1 MTTSALTF
9 DQDLPEL
16 LTKIAKAIRTHPE
29 VAKGPSSRGV
39 LAFLDVLRS
48 YAILRKELTKEHII
62 EAALVTL
69 PHRIQMKS
77 LRPPDELVL
86 EIIEELFSEEI
97 NKDHI
102 KSPSICTPELPLN
115 EGQMANIM
123 KELKEF
129 IQRKEEFYQQLDHKK
144 AVGFKDKLMQDDFS
158 NLLRMYPEELKKQF
172 PALSDFFRRMK
183 RQITKTTKNP
193 TLAMLRLSYSVP
205 NYLEKEELLKGQPL
219 QTGLGTEVS
228 FTQKAQDLMGGS
240 ETRKRGPAYQTNQLR
255 NGDPQGSVSKQFS
268 RSMIKDAL
276 KSIQNAQDS
285 SSKSVSFQN
294 LLNHADPSLLG
305 FLKELLRENLGV
317 DIDLRRDDHR
327 LAAYDALIDILKN
340 LADEGLINEEE
351 QSKIKIS
358 DKGYAILYEDLLAE
372 VDCALM
378 KGKGKHEL
386 RAGKSRNG
394 EDVVDIRRYE
404 CEDRFR
410 DISLRRTMREVLKK
424 RRYPEK
430 IQREDIRIKERRP
443 QGCMDVVL
451 ALDRSSS
458 MIEHNKFQYARKA
471 AIGLSLA
478 AFKNGDRSSVVT
490 FANTATKLSKL
501 TYNVHRDLLDR
512 ITEVRP
518 AGYTNLE
525 DALKNARE
533 ILLAA
538 SRNAQKHIIII
549 TDGVPTTHNYHDATS
564 KQMRKK
570 VINIRKGTHL
580 ITTTNE
586 KERSKHAA
594 LRQVKI
600 CRSNNISCSVVCI
613 QIGNDVDI
621 EFSRKLARVGD
632 GSVHFLKDEKNLLN
646 VVLQDYLE
654 KREYCVI

>member
-1 MTTSALTF
+1 MTTHALTF
-9 DQDLPEL
+9 EEDLPAL
-16 LTKIAKAIRTHPE
+16 LAKIAEAIREHPE
-29 VAKGPSSRGV
+29 VAKGPSSRGI
-39 LAFLDVLRS
+39 LAFLDILRS

-86 EIIEELFSEEI
+86 EIIEALFSKEMD
-97 NKDHI
+97 KDHI
-102 KSPSICTPELPLN
+102 KSPSICTPNLPLS
-115 EGQMANIM
+115 EGQMRNIM
-123 KELKEF
+123 KELKDF
-129 IQRKEEFYQQLDHKK
+129 IQRKEEFYRQLDHKK
-144 AVGFKDKLMQDDFS
+144 SVGFKDKLTQDDFS

-183 RQITKTTKNP
+183 RQIEKTTKDQP
-193 TLAMLRLSYSVP
+193 LEMLRLSYGVP

-219 QTGLGTEVS
+219 QTGLGTEFS
-228 FTQKAQDLMGGS
+228 FTQKAQDLMEGP
-240 ETRKRGPAYQTNQLR
+240 ETRKRGPTYQTNQLK
-255 NGDPQGSVSKQFS
+255 NGDPEGSVSKQFS
-268 RSMIKDAL
+268 RNMIKDAL

-285 SSKSVSFQN
+285 SSKSISFQN
-294 LLNHADPSLLG
+294 LLKYADPSLLG
-305 FLKELLRENLGV
+305 FLKEVLQENLGV
-317 DIDLRRDDHR
+317 DVDFRRDDHR

-340 LADEGLINEEE
+340 LADEGLIDEEE
-351 QSKIKIS
+351 QSTIKIS
-358 DKGYAILYEDLLAE
+358 DKGYAILYEDILAE

-378 KGKGKHEL
+378 KGKGKHKL

-410 DISLRRTMREVLKK
+410 DIALRRTMREVLKK

-471 AIGLSLA
+471 AIGLALA

-501 TYNVHRDLLDR
+501 TYNVHPILDR

-525 DALKNARE
+525 DALKQARE

-549 TDGVPTTHNYHDATS
+549 TDGVPTTHNYHKATS
-564 KQMRKK
+564 QQMRKK
-570 VINIRKGTHL
+570 VINIRKGSYL

-600 CRSNNISCSVVCI
+600 CRANNISCSVVCI
-613 QIGNDVDI
+613 QIGSDVDI

-632 GSVHFLKDEKNLLN
+632 GSAHFLKDEKNLLN

-654 KREYCVI
+654 KRDYCVI